1 VFVLGLGEIEV
12 SPMKRFSSLSLLLV
26 LAAPVCLHAQAMT
39 EYGLSLGRSS
49 LGGAAGAKKVG
60 DATGAVLSKTG
71 QAVQSAA
78 TPAKSSAAAAPAKE
92 QPSVRRVE
100 TARSAGQAGAASV
113 PAAAPAATPSAPA
126 KPVDLT
132 LITPGLDRQDLL
144 AKAGKPSMKM
154 TSSEGGDDVE
164 KYWYRTA
171 GGNAVITL
179 RNGKVASVSPPAVR

>member
-1 VFVLGLGEIEV
+1 
-12 SPMKRFSSLSLLLV
+12 MKRFPYISLLLL

-60 DATGAVLSKTG
+60 DATGTALSRTG
-71 QAVQSAA
+71 QAVQSVTAPAQPSAPA
-78 TPAKSSAAAAPAKE
+78 TPAKA
-92 QPSVRRVE
+92 QPSVMRVE
-100 TARSAGQAGAASV
+100 TARSAGQAGTAPV
-113 PAAAPAATPSAPA
+113 PAVAPVPTPSAPP
-126 KPVDLT
+126 KPVDLG

-154 TSSEGGDDVE
+154 TSTEGGDDVE
-164 KYWYRTA
+164 KYWYRTT
-171 GGNAVITL
+171 GGNAVVTL